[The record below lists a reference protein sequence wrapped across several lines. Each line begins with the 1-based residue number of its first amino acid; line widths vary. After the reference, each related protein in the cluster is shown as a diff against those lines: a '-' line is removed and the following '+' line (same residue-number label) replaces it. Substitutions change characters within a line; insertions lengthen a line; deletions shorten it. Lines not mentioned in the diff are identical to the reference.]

1 MKEFL
6 LSTPADYKVMSQTGV
21 KQYVF
26 PLDSIHNAIWDA
38 RVTSD
43 GTLYFALATELTTAG
58 YVRLYR
64 YDFETNQA
72 IECFKAEDV
81 IMPSDK
87 AIRASKFHTSIYEM
101 NDGRLIMTTHTTDK
115 SPLHPSWMPFQY
127 YHHIWEGYAGSNIVI
142 YDPKTGKAENLGIP
156 VPHES
161 IYGAA
166 YDAKH
171 NALFF
176 TGMFRGHTYRYD
188 LDAHKLTDFGQTAEC
203 FAWRLLVDKNGDI
216 LGATRSGYMYKIDTD
231 TLQVRDLNY
240 RLPTRTYPEYTGGDF
255 KCLSNGSIGPDGR
268 MYMLAYYGRNIV
280 AYDSDTDTFEDMG
293 DYMPGFDKYVNGE
306 TRNGAI
312 ALEFDNEGVLWY
324 VVFGRN
330 CSSGIREKGLPSS
343 LFRWDITRGGKPE
356 WMGICGTKDRS
367 GCWTSE
373 LRISKDDIMYIT
385 GSNHAADGPDITAV
399 DLKKFR
405 GDMYNFGDELLVDEY
420 YVNPNSER
428 YEKMADMFFEQEE
441 FGEKNPWNVGYPL
454 ACKPSRL
461 WRALAPDHVEDS
473 CIKALAWEDDVTLV
487 GVCGNEKE
495 YVFRTVNGEITELV
509 EKEQNRALYEKLMAK
524 AALPEIK
531 GLPYYPGRQYL
542 AVASACVNMGDKKV
556 VGTKD
561 GMLAVCDGDKVFGL
575 GTAVYNGPIRCLCA
589 TPDGKK
595 VYGVG
600 GHDDDMGMVFSY
612 DETEGLRWLGHVSY
626 AAPSDDGAYHCSILS
641 SCAISPHGKR
651 LAIGS
656 DERLG
661 QILYYTIA

>member
-1 MKEFL
+1 MEGPYMNGQGSNQKYILWGGEIRREEYAPL
-6 LSTPADYKVMSQTGV
+6 LEEVCDLARVWAIDPAREGIEGFMADVRERDPQAIFAMGHSHATAADCRRVKKYGV
-21 KQYVF
+21 KVQTHHG
-26 PLDSIHNAIWDA
+26 DS
-38 RVTSD
+38 
-43 GTLYFALATELTTAG
+43 G
-58 YVRLYR
+58 
-64 YDFETNQA
+64 
-72 IECFKAEDV
+72 
-81 IMPSDK
+81 
-87 AIRASKFHTSIYEM
+87 
-101 NDGRLIMTTHTTDK
+101 
-115 SPLHPSWMPFQY
+115 
-127 YHHIWEGYAGSNIVI
+127 
-142 YDPKTGKAENLGIP
+142 
-156 VPHES
+156 
-161 IYGAA
+161 
-166 YDAKH
+166 
-171 NALFF
+171 
-176 TGMFRGHTYRYD
+176 
-188 LDAHKLTDFGQTAEC
+188 
-203 FAWRLLVDKNGDI
+203 
-216 LGATRSGYMYKIDTD
+216 
-231 TLQVRDLNY
+231 
-240 RLPTRTYPEYTGGDF
+240 
-255 KCLSNGSIGPDGR
+255 
-268 MYMLAYYGRNIV
+268 
-280 AYDSDTDTFEDMG
+280 
-293 DYMPGFDKYVNGE
+293 
-306 TRNGAI
+306 
-312 ALEFDNEGVLWY
+312 
-324 VVFGRN
+324 
-330 CSSGIREKGLPSS
+330 

-612 DETEGLRWLGHVSY
+612 DEIEGLRWLGHVSY

-641 SCAISPHGKR
+641 SCAISPDGKR